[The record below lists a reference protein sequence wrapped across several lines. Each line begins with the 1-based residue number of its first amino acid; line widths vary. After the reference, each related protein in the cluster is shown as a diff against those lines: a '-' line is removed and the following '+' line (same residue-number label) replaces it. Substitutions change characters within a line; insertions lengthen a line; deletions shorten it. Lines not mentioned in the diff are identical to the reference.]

1 MSKQTIL
8 VVDDEQHILELLDF
22 NLKQEGYKVVLT
34 MTGEEALELC
44 KRETFSLALLDI
56 MLPGIGGLD
65 VCRKLKMNP
74 QTANMPVL
82 MLTARGEELDKVLG
96 LELGADDYVTKP
108 FGVRELMA
116 RVKALLRRAVAQT
129 LSEPGDILSA
139 GGVVLDCE
147 RYIALRDG
155 RKLSLTIKEFDLL
168 RLLVQNKGKVVT
180 REMILDRIWGYEY
193 MGETRTVDVH
203 IRHIRQKLDDDGTLI
218 ETLRGVGYRLV
229 DA

>member
-8 VVDDEQHILELLDF
+8 VVDDEQHILELLEF
-22 NLKQEGYKVVLT
+22 NLKQEGFKVVQA

-44 KRETFSLALLDI
+44 KKESFSLVLLDI

-65 VCRKLKMNP
+65 VCKKLKMNP
-74 QTANMPVL
+74 QTANIPVL
-82 MLTARGEELDKVLG
+82 MLTARGEEFDKVLG

-116 RVKALLRRAVAQT
+116 RVKALLRRSSSQAPAET
-129 LSEPGDILSA
+129 GDIISS

-147 RYIALRDG
+147 RYIATRDG
-155 RKLSLTIKEFDLL
+155 RKLDLTIKEFDLL

-180 REMILDRIWGYEY
+180 REMILDRVWGYEY
-193 MGETRTVDVH
+193 IGETRTVDVH
-203 IRHIRQKLDDDGTLI
+203 IRHIRQKLEDDGTLI
-218 ETLRGVGYRLV
+218 ETLRGAGYRLV
-229 DA
+229 ES